1 MDYLDLMD
9 INDIGDYV
17 DLMDIFGLPEDELEE
32 LCAEEDINM
41 EDLVD
46 EF

>member
-1 MDYLDLMD
+1 MDYL
-9 INDIGDYV
+9 

-32 LCAEEDINM
+32 LCAEEDICT